1 MKILLLQLKRIG
13 DLILTTPAIAALR
26 QSFPQAQLTLVVS
39 QESAELLPAI
49 SNVERILI
57 ARRNLRDLA
66 LFSSVATRRFDY
78 CIDFTRNDRSASLA
92 LLSCAR
98 RRVVSYRVREQSKT
112 RSHAYTD
119 FVGVRMRDMHTIDYN
134 LALLEPLR
142 ASHAPTA
149 PHLDLPQ
156 IAYEKADALRSS
168 WKVMRPY
175 IIVHPGSARQ
185 EKLWEP
191 GRWADVI
198 DYFDQ
203 NNGFDFVLTSGPSR
217 DEQTHIAA
225 SDLVRP
231 NQPIPLATKGKPSC
245 HFTGK
250 ISHASDGVFTGPAAR
265 PNESN
270 LDGSGHR
277 CYGFAA
283 GHSFGNGTFMSRGK
297 TTKKRLSFWQTLKAA
312 SGPYRRLYSYV
323 RPYKVRFIL
332 GLLLGFAY
340 GGVNSLLPL
349 ATARVTS
356 TIFHGAAPNPMAL
369 RSNLGV
375 LDTGPKVNSIVLI
388 CLAIPAIMALR
399 SLCSY
404 GNSYCMQWVSN
415 KVVTDLRAQLFNK
428 MVRLSM
434 DFFNRMRS
442 GLLISRITNET
453 RVVQMALTAVSSDI
467 FKQPVTIVGAIA
479 VLLLMDWKFTVVT
492 LILFP
497 TCLLPLR
504 YYGRRARKAMQGQ
517 FEGMGE
523 MVVTMQETFAGIRVI
538 KSFAREAHQE
548 KAFKRSNQLQF
559 SQMMRIIRA
568 MEATGPLV
576 EIIAAIGVGLA
587 LLYVYA
593 ANLSAGR
600 FFGLI
605 TGIFILYDPIKT
617 LSKIQIVMQNSI
629 AATSAIFSVLDSE
642 PSVRDAPD
650 AIELTSATGRID
662 FQNLTFRYVN
672 TVTDAV
678 SNLNLQIE
686 AGKTYALVGAS
697 GAGKS
702 TILSLI
708 LRLYDPTSGAVKI
721 DGHDLRSITQKSL
734 REQLGLVTQET
745 FLFHDTIFN
754 NILFGRLHATPEEIY
769 EAAKAAYAH
778 DFIMAQPKG
787 YETVIG
793 DKGCL
798 LSGGQQQ
805 RLAIARAIL
814 KNAPILLLDEATSS
828 LDSESE
834 KQIQKA
840 LAKLAT
846 GRTVIAIAHRLS
858 TVLSADQ
865 IIVMD
870 SGHIKEIGTHAQ
882 LLEKSGYYRRLYDHQ
897 FNRIPE
903 ESGAEAGFLVEELV

>member
-1 MKILLLQLKRIG
+1 
-13 DLILTTPAIAALR
+13 
-26 QSFPQAQLTLVVS
+26 
-39 QESAELLPAI
+39 
-49 SNVERILI
+49 
-57 ARRNLRDLA
+57 
-66 LFSSVATRRFDY
+66 
-78 CIDFTRNDRSASLA
+78 
-92 LLSCAR
+92 
-98 RRVVSYRVREQSKT
+98 
-112 RSHAYTD
+112 
-119 FVGVRMRDMHTIDYN
+119 
-134 LALLEPLR
+134 
-142 ASHAPTA
+142 
-149 PHLDLPQ
+149 
-156 IAYEKADALRSS
+156 
-168 WKVMRPY
+168 
-175 IIVHPGSARQ
+175 
-185 EKLWEP
+185 
-191 GRWADVI
+191 
-198 DYFDQ
+198 
-203 NNGFDFVLTSGPSR
+203 
-217 DEQTHIAA
+217 
-225 SDLVRP
+225 
-231 NQPIPLATKGKPSC
+231 
-245 HFTGK
+245 
-250 ISHASDGVFTGPAAR
+250 
-265 PNESN
+265 
-270 LDGSGHR
+270 
-277 CYGFAA
+277 
-283 GHSFGNGTFMSRGK
+283 MSRGK

-404 GNSYCMQWVSN
+404 GNTYCMQWVSN

-442 GLLISRITNET
+442 GLLISR
-453 RVVQMALTAVSSDI
+453 M
-467 FKQPVTIVGAIA
+467 
-479 VLLLMDWKFTVVT
+479 LLIDWKFTVIT

-504 YYGRRARKAMQGQ
+504 YYGRRARKAMRGQ

-678 SNLNLQIE
+678 GNLNLRIE

-721 DGHDLRSITQKSL
+721 DGQDLRSITQKSL
-734 REQLGLVTQET
+734 REQIGLVTQET

-754 NILFGRLHATPEEIY
+754 NIVFGRLHATPEEIY

-903 ESGAEAGFLVEELV
+903 ESAAEAGFLVEELV

>member
-1 MKILLLQLKRIG
+1 M
-13 DLILTTPAIAALR
+13 
-26 QSFPQAQLTLVVS
+26 
-39 QESAELLPAI
+39 
-49 SNVERILI
+49 
-57 ARRNLRDLA
+57 
-66 LFSSVATRRFDY
+66 
-78 CIDFTRNDRSASLA
+78 
-92 LLSCAR
+92 
-98 RRVVSYRVREQSKT
+98 
-112 RSHAYTD
+112 
-119 FVGVRMRDMHTIDYN
+119 
-134 LALLEPLR
+134 
-142 ASHAPTA
+142 
-149 PHLDLPQ
+149 
-156 IAYEKADALRSS
+156 
-168 WKVMRPY
+168 
-175 IIVHPGSARQ
+175 
-185 EKLWEP
+185 
-191 GRWADVI
+191 
-198 DYFDQ
+198 
-203 NNGFDFVLTSGPSR
+203 SG
-217 DEQTHIAA
+217 A
-225 SDLVRP
+225 
-231 NQPIPLATKGKPSC
+231 K
-245 HFTGK
+245 
-250 ISHASDGVFTGPAAR
+250 AAR
-265 PNESN
+265 
-270 LDGSGHR
+270 
-277 CYGFAA
+277 
-283 GHSFGNGTFMSRGK
+283 
-297 TTKKRLSFWQTLKAA
+297 KKQSLWQTLRAA
-312 SGPYRRLYSYV
+312 SGPYRRLLGYV
-323 RPYKVRFIL
+323 KPYKVRFIV

-356 TIFHGAAPNPMAL
+356 AIFHGAAPNPMAL
-369 RSNLGV
+369 RSNFGV
-375 LDTGPKVNSIVLI
+375 LDTGPKINSIILI
-388 CLAIPAIMALR
+388 CLAIPVIMTVR

-404 GNSYCMQWVSN
+404 GNTYCMQWVSN
-415 KVVTDLRAQLFNK
+415 KVVTDIRGQLFNK
-428 MVRLSM
+428 IVRHSM
-434 DFFNRMRS
+434 DFFNKMRS
-442 GLLISRITNET
+442 GFLISRITNET
-453 RVVQMALTAVSSDI
+453 RVVQMALTVVSSDI
-467 FKQPVTIVGAIA
+467 FKQPITIIGAIS

-504 YYGRRARKAMQGQ
+504 IYGRRARKALRGQ

-548 KAFKRSNQLQF
+548 KEFKRSNQLQF
-559 SQMMRIIRA
+559 SQMMRIIRS

-576 EIIAAIGVGLA
+576 ETIAAVGIGLA

-617 LSKIQIVMQNSI
+617 LSKIQLVMQQSI
-629 AATSAIFSVLDSE
+629 AATTAIFALLDSK
-642 PSVRDAPD
+642 STVQDAPN
-650 AIELTSATGRID
+650 AVALSSSQGRID
-662 FQNLTFRYVN
+662 FENVTFRYSN
-672 TVTDAV
+672 TVTDAI
-678 SNLNLQIE
+678 SNLTLRIQPS
-686 AGKTYALVGAS
+686 KTHALVGAS

-734 REQLGLVTQET
+734 REQMGLVTQET

-754 NILFGRLHATPEEIY
+754 NIQFGRLDAPPEAIY

-778 DFIMAQPKG
+778 DFIIAQPKG
-787 YETVIG
+787 YQTVIG

-834 KQIQKA
+834 QEIQKA
-840 LAKLAT
+840 LAKLAA

-858 TVLSADQ
+858 TILSADQ

-870 SGHIKEIGTHAQ
+870 SGRIKEIGTHAE

-897 FNRIPE
+897 FNRLQKEPE
-903 ESGAEAGFLVEELV
+903 AEAGILIEELV

>member
-1 MKILLLQLKRIG
+1 MSGAK
-13 DLILTTPAIAALR
+13 AAKKK
-26 QSFPQAQLTLVVS
+26 QSL
-39 QESAELLPAI
+39 
-49 SNVERILI
+49 
-57 ARRNLRDLA
+57 
-66 LFSSVATRRFDY
+66 
-78 CIDFTRNDRSASLA
+78 
-92 LLSCAR
+92 
-98 RRVVSYRVREQSKT
+98 
-112 RSHAYTD
+112 
-119 FVGVRMRDMHTIDYN
+119 
-134 LALLEPLR
+134 
-142 ASHAPTA
+142 
-149 PHLDLPQ
+149 
-156 IAYEKADALRSS
+156 
-168 WKVMRPY
+168 
-175 IIVHPGSARQ
+175 
-185 EKLWEP
+185 
-191 GRWADVI
+191 
-198 DYFDQ
+198 
-203 NNGFDFVLTSGPSR
+203 
-217 DEQTHIAA
+217 
-225 SDLVRP
+225 
-231 NQPIPLATKGKPSC
+231 
-245 HFTGK
+245 
-250 ISHASDGVFTGPAAR
+250 
-265 PNESN
+265 
-270 LDGSGHR
+270 
-277 CYGFAA
+277 
-283 GHSFGNGTFMSRGK
+283 
-297 TTKKRLSFWQTLKAA
+297 WQTLRAA
-312 SGPYRRLYSYV
+312 SGPYRRLYAYV
-323 RPYKVRFIL
+323 KPYKVRFIV

-356 TIFHGAAPNPMAL
+356 AIFHGSAPNPMAL

-375 LDTGPKVNSIVLI
+375 LDTGPKINSIILI
-388 CLAIPAIMALR
+388 CLAIPAIMTVR
-399 SLCSY
+399 SLCSF
-404 GNSYCMQWVSN
+404 GNTYCMQWVSN
-415 KVVTDLRAQLFNK
+415 KVVTDIRGQLFSK
-428 MVRLSM
+428 MVRHSM

-442 GLLISRITNET
+442 GFLISRITNET

-467 FKQPVTIVGAIA
+467 FKQPITIVGAVT
-479 VLLLMDWKFTVVT
+479 VLLLMDWKFTLVT

-504 YYGRRARKAMQGQ
+504 IYGRRARKALRGQ

-548 KAFKRSNQLQF
+548 KEFKRSNQMQF
-559 SQMMRIIRA
+559 SQMMRIIRS

-576 EIIAAIGVGLA
+576 ETIAAVGIGLA

-617 LSKIQIVMQNSI
+617 LSKIQLVMQQSI
-629 AATSAIFSVLDSE
+629 AATTAIFALLDSE
-642 PSVRDAPD
+642 STVQDAPN
-650 AIELTSATGRID
+650 AAVLSSSQGRID
-662 FQNLTFRYVN
+662 FENVTFRYAN
-672 TVTDAV
+672 TVTDAI
-678 SNLNLQIE
+678 SNLTLRMQP
-686 AGKTYALVGAS
+686 GKTHALVGAS

-721 DGHDLRSITQKSL
+721 DGYDLRSVTQKSL
-734 REQLGLVTQET
+734 RENIGLVTQET

-754 NILFGRLHATPEEIY
+754 NIRFGRLDATPDEVH
-769 EAAKAAYAH
+769 EAARAAYAH

-805 RLAIARAIL
+805 RLAIARAVL

-834 KQIQKA
+834 QQIQKA
-840 LAKLAT
+840 LAKLAA

-870 SGHIKEIGTHAQ
+870 SGRIKEIGTHAE

-897 FNRIPE
+897 FNRVQKEPE
-903 ESGAEAGFLVEELV
+903 AEAGILVEELV